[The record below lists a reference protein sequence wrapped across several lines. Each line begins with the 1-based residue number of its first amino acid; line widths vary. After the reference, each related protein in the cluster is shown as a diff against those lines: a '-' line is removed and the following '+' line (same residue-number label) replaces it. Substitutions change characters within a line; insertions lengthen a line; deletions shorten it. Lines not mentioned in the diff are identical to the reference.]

1 MAARVFEDTKTH
13 WIVHFSKE
21 NGMLFE
27 LYIKKKKTLRDVV
40 ENPWCLVFRVFQ
52 EL

>member
-1 MAARVFEDTKTH
+1 MVARVFEDTKTH

-27 LYIKKKKTLRDVV
+27 LYI
-40 ENPWCLVFRVFQ
+40 
-52 EL
+52 